1 MLYIIFFF
9 AVFTIL
15 AAILLDICEDN
26 DVKKLNAW
34 NEEWVKL
41 GMPYMCKDINGNF
54 INKK

>member
-9 AVFTIL
+9 AVFTIYTIL
-15 AAILLDICEDN
+15 AAALIDN
-26 DVKKLNAW
+26 SVKKLNAL
-34 NEEWVKL
+34 NEDWFKL